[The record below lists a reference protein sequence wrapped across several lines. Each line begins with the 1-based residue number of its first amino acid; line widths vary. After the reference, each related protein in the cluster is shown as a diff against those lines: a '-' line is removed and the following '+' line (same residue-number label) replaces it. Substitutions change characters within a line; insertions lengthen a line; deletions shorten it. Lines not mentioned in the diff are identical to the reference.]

1 MQSVSTNSD
10 NPDLRWTLSDAGP
23 DTSVDTT
30 VPVDATPTEDT
41 TTSEDVPAT
50 CESTCDGADTWCE
63 GDEVV
68 ECVRGAD
75 GCFHEERG
83 ECTGCEM
90 VGGDSVCVIRTTCVP
105 TCGIESRYCSAGAVN
120 ECAPDEDGC
129 LQFTVSECAEGEV
142 CSEADGT
149 VGCVDPCADVET
161 SCESVGA
168 SCEGDVRVTCAP
180 REDGCFV
187 ESRERCGPDDGCEVA
202 CRSAVCG
209 DGVVEGDEECDPVDD
224 GARDG
229 CRLDCTINLCGNGI
243 VDEGEECDEG
253 TWSDTNVCKPDCT
266 FNLCGNG
273 VLDPDEQCDDGGF
286 ESGDGCSP
294 HCFLE

>member
-1 MQSVSTNSD
+1 MRAPFVLPVEHHRILLASVVVGLAACSSPPVQSVSTNSD

-142 CSEADGT
+142 CSEADGAEPKLR
-149 VGCVDPCADVET
+149 GGGRKHLRQP
-161 SCESVGA
+161 
-168 SCEGDVRVTCAP
+168 
-180 REDGCFV
+180 
-187 ESRERCGPDDGCEVA
+187 
-202 CRSAVCG
+202 VCG
-209 DGVVEGDEECDPVDD
+209 RPRPC
-224 GARDG
+224 
-229 CRLDCTINLCGNGI
+229 
-243 VDEGEECDEG
+243 
-253 TWSDTNVCKPDCT
+253 
-266 FNLCGNG
+266 
-273 VLDPDEQCDDGGF
+273 
-286 ESGDGCSP
+286 
-294 HCFLE
+294 